1 MPRITRSSQADRVR
15 ALVAPIASFY
25 ATLST
30 FPYLPASDILT
41 PPASG
46 WPDAD
51 FRKLG
56 KTDLVVDVLRHLPYV
71 RVDAGREWRL
81 GYDDTKPLTYVR
93 APGAEGEV
101 YMAAC
106 KLEGLGEG
114 AAHEALWE
122 GRLEPHG
129 QKLDAHVV
137 ALTDGWMYGAW
148 LLLDTEAGTIRDFSL
163 LGGRSSAVKCP
174 QEDRD
179 AGLVWKHFPA
189 TPVKEFFT
197 DWEGKYKSFEWMPVQ
212 DKGGGQSGEIFS
224 QAKLGV
230 ASKEPAELRKIFKD
244 HGWGSANFQKEE
256 CRKALREWSVVHG
269 KRILEEYDNRPK
281 RPYHGPVVPNP
292 LDDISD

>member
-30 FPYLPASDILT
+30 FPYLPAPDILT

-51 FRKLG
+51 FRKMG
-56 KTDLVVDVLRHLPYV
+56 KTDLVVDVLRHLPY
-71 RVDAGREWRL
+71 
-81 GYDDTKPLTYVR
+81 PLTYVR
-93 APGAEGEV
+93 APGAEGEM
-101 YMAAC
+101 YTAAC
-106 KLEGLGEG
+106 ELEGLGEG

-148 LLLDTEAGTIRDFSL
+148 LLFDTEAIARGAGTIGDFSL

-197 DWEGKYKSFEWMPVQ
+197 DWEGKYKSSEWMPVQ
-212 DKGGGQSGEIFS
+212 DKRGGQSGEIFS
-224 QAKLGV
+224 QAKLGA
-230 ASKEPAELRKIFKD
+230 ASKEPAELQKIFKD

-269 KRILEEYDNRPK
+269 KRNLEEYDNRPK

>member
-81 GYDDTKPLTYVR
+81 GYDDTKPLT
-93 APGAEGEV
+93 
-101 YMAAC
+101 
-106 KLEGLGEG
+106 
-114 AAHEALWE
+114 
-122 GRLEPHG
+122 
-129 QKLDAHVV
+129 
-137 ALTDGWMYGAW
+137 
-148 LLLDTEAGTIRDFSL
+148 DFSL

-189 TPVKEFFT
+189 TPVKEFFA
-197 DWEGKYKSFEWMPVQ
+197 DWEGKYKSLEWMPVQ

-224 QAKLGV
+224 QAKLGA